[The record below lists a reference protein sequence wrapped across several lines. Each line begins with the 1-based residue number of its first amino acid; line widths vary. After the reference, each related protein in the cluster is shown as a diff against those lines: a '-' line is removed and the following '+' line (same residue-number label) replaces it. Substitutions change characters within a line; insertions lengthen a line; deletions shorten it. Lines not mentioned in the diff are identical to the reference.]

1 MEKENLRFGLVGC
14 GHIGERH
21 ASLISALGQLVIVC
35 DIEHTKA
42 QVFSEKYQC
51 KMVTSYREMIE
62 NADQLDIMVVCTPNW
77 LHAPQ
82 SIEAL
87 DCGLHV
93 ICEKPMALN
102 VSDANQMIEAA
113 QRNQKILWIVKQNRF
128 NPPVAYLKN
137 LIETGKLGKIYS
149 IQIQG
154 LWNRNVEYYS
164 KSNWKGTIEKDGGI
178 LFTQFSHFIDVACWL
193 FGKMESLS
201 TNGGNLAHQGI
212 IEFDDTITCLVKFDK
227 GVLGCL
233 HFSINAFGQ
242 NMEGSITVLGEKGS
256 VSIGGPYLNKLN
268 YHLVEGATIPELEKE
283 NPVNDYGYYKGS
295 MNNHKKVYQHFIES
309 LSAGN
314 WMHSE
319 LDNSLNTIEAISE
332 LMQNLQD
339 SNILVES

>member
-21 ASLISALGQLVIVC
+21 AALISEFGQLVIVC
-35 DIEHTKA
+35 DLVHSKA
-42 QVFSEKYQC
+42 QAFSEKYLC
-51 KMVTSYREMIE
+51 KMVTSYEEMLE
-62 NADQLDIMVVCTPNW
+62 NANQLDIMVVCTPNW
-77 LHAPQ
+77 LHALQ
-82 SIEAL
+82 SIQAL

-93 ICEKPMALN
+93 ICEKPMALK

-113 QRNQKILWIVKQNRF
+113 KRNQRILWIVKQNRF
-128 NPPVAYLKN
+128 NSPVAHLKK
-137 LIETGKLGKIYS
+137 LVETGRLGNIYS
-149 IQIQG
+149 IHIQG
-154 LWNRNVEYYS
+154 LWNRNAEYYS

-193 FGKMESLS
+193 FGRMENVSA
-201 TNGGNLAHQGI
+201 NGGNLAHQGI
-212 IEFDDTITCLVKFDK
+212 IEFEDTITGLVKFDK

-256 VSIGGPYLNKLN
+256 VSIGGPYLNKLS
-268 YHLVEGATIPELEKE
+268 YHLVEGTPVPELEKE

-295 MNNHKKVYQHFIES
+295 MNNHHIVYQHFIKS

-314 WMHSE
+314 LMHCE
-319 LDNSLNTIEAISE
+319 LENSLHTIEAINQ
-332 LMQNLQD
+332 LVQNLPG
-339 SNILVES
+339 SNILVE